1 MNLRLQSFLEK
12 RAADLEDIMNTAGKS
27 VSPVADAVGL
37 DNLSDTQKGIALA
50 ALLAA
55 PAVTAVTSNR
65 GTANGALQGAI
76 TSGGALVGY
85 NGGKMLANQL
95 DKTNLEDY
103 LGSGAMN
110 VLKAMAMGGGAVAGG
125 YAGNK
130 AGERLWLG

>member
-1 MNLRLQSFLEK
+1 MSLQSFLEK
-12 RAADLEDIMNTAGKS
+12 RAADLEDILGRTGETI
-27 VSPVADAVGL
+27 SPVADAVGL

-55 PAVTAVTSNR
+55 PAVTAATSNR
-65 GTANGALQGAI
+65 GAANGALQGAI

-85 NGGKMLANQL
+85 NGGKMLAKQL

>member
-1 MNLRLQSFLEK
+1 MSLQSFLEK
-12 RAADLEDIMNTAGKS
+12 RAADLEDILESTGKTI
-27 VSPVADAVGL
+27 SPVADAVGM

-50 ALLAA
+50 ALLSA
-55 PAVTAVTSNR
+55 PAVTAATSNR
-65 GTANGALQGAI
+65 GAANGALQGAI

-85 NGGKMLANQL
+85 NGGKMLAKQL

-125 YAGNK
+125 YVGNK

>member
-1 MNLRLQSFLEK
+1 MSLQSFLEK
-12 RAADLEDIMNTAGKS
+12 RAADLEDILDRTGETI
-27 VSPVADAVGL
+27 SPVADAVGL
-37 DNLSDTQKGIALA
+37 DNLSDTQKGIALT

-55 PAVTAVTSNR
+55 PAITAATSNR
-65 GTANGALQGAI
+65 GAANGALQGAI

-85 NGGKMLANQL
+85 NGGKILAKQL

>member
-1 MNLRLQSFLEK
+1 MSLQSFLEK
-12 RAADLEDIMNTAGKS
+12 RAADLEDILDSTGKTI
-27 VSPVADAVGL
+27 SPVADAAGL

-55 PAVTAVTSNR
+55 PAVAAATSNR
-65 GTANGALQGAI
+65 GAANGALQGAI

-85 NGGKMLANQL
+85 NGGKMLAKQL

-103 LGSGAMN
+103 LGSGAMS

>member
-1 MNLRLQSFLEK
+1 MGLQSFLVK
-12 RAADLEDIMNTAGKS
+12 RAADLEDILDRTGETI
-27 VSPVADAVGL
+27 SPVADAVGL

-55 PAVTAVTSNR
+55 PAVTAATSNR
-65 GTANGALQGAI
+65 GAANGALQGAI

-85 NGGKMLANQL
+85 NGGKMLAKQL

>member
-1 MNLRLQSFLEK
+1 MSLQSFLEK
-12 RAADLEDIMNTAGKS
+12 RAADLEDILDSTGKTI
-27 VSPVADAVGL
+27 SPVADAVGL
-37 DNLSDTQKGIALA
+37 DNLSDTQKGIALT

-65 GTANGALQGAI
+65 GAANGALQGAI

-85 NGGKMLANQL
+85 NGGKMLAKQL

>member
-1 MNLRLQSFLEK
+1 MSIQSFLVK
-12 RAADLEDIMNTAGKS
+12 RAADLEDILDRTGETI
-27 VSPVADAVGL
+27 SPVADAVGL

-55 PAVTAVTSNR
+55 PAVTAATSNR
-65 GTANGALQGAI
+65 GAANGALQGAI

-85 NGGKMLANQL
+85 NGGKMLAKQL

>member
-1 MNLRLQSFLEK
+1 MSLQSFLEK
-12 RAADLEDIMNTAGKS
+12 RAADLEDILDRTGETI
-27 VSPVADAVGL
+27 SPVADAVGL
-37 DNLSDTQKGIALA
+37 DNLSDTQKGIALT

-55 PAVTAVTSNR
+55 PAITAATSNR
-65 GTANGALQGAI
+65 GAANGALQGAI

-85 NGGKMLANQL
+85 NGGKMLAKQL

>member
-1 MNLRLQSFLEK
+1 MSLQSFLVK
-12 RAADLEDIMNTAGKS
+12 RAADLEDILDRTGETI
-27 VSPVADAVGL
+27 SPVADAVGL

-55 PAVTAVTSNR
+55 PAVTAATSNR
-65 GTANGALQGAI
+65 GAANGALQGAI

-85 NGGKMLANQL
+85 NGGKMLAKQL

>member
-1 MNLRLQSFLEK
+1 MNLKLQSFLVK
-12 RAADLEDIMNTAGKS
+12 RAADLEDILDNTGKTI
-27 VSPVADAVGL
+27 SPVADAVGM
-37 DNLSDTQKGIALA
+37 DNLSNTQKGIALA

-55 PAVTAVTSNR
+55 PAVTAATSNR
-65 GTANGALQGAI
+65 GAANGALQGAI

-85 NGGKMLANQL
+85 NGGKMLAEQL